1 MGLSDWVSAEYQNGA
16 YVMECQGATGG
27 WRTPGWEIADARI
40 LADLTMIEGQDND
53 SCGVIFRERNGERY
67 EFAINAKGYYALW
80 YRTTLDVSILVNWT
94 YSEALNL
101 VGTVNHLKIVL
112 SGTDVLVHRQRHP
125 RAHDRGR
132 GARLG
137 HARLDRELRWHLSRE
152 GQVRQYRGLV
162 ALADAGPPIAAAE
175 SVIIGRELGFVMV
188 ALFASLLLAALDQTI
203 FGTTLPTIVGE
214 LNGVDQMLWVA
225 TSYMLAATITM
236 PVYGK
241 LGDLLGHKPLLFGA
255 LALFLAGSIM
265 GGLAGSMPVLIAAR
279 AIQGLGGG
287 GLMIMALAIVADIVP
302 PRQRGTYMG
311 ILGSVW
317 SFSSVLGPILGGW
330 FADSVGWRWAF
341 WFNLPIGVIAFIL
354 VLAVPAEAAS
364 EEEPAP
370 GSTSLGMATMA
381 VATTAIILVISWGGR
396 EYPWTSPLILAL
408 GGVFIVVGALFVF
421 IESRAA
427 EPIIPLHLFRS
438 RNFNLATAG
447 GLLTSIAFMGV
458 VIYMPSYLQMVTGL
472 SATKSGLLLVPLTLG
487 ILVSSVSTGAL
498 ASKTGRYK
506 WMPPTSGLIIAISL
520 YLLSTLNADTP
531 VWVACFYL
539 FIHGVGNGIGFQILN
554 LIVQTS
560 FTVSE
565 VGTATGGHSFFRQI
579 GASFG
584 SAVVGTLFTSR
595 LVTLLAERLGALGGG
610 GSTPMDPN
618 SLTPAIVAQLPENA
632 KHAVVTSYNEALTPV
647 YLYIV
652 PLMVLAF
659 VLFLF
664 IEEKPL
670 ALTNEEP
677 VEETAAGGSRGRLRL
692 ACE

>member
-1 MGLSDWVSAEYQNGA
+1 
-16 YVMECQGATGG
+16 
-27 WRTPGWEIADARI
+27 
-40 LADLTMIEGQDND
+40 
-53 SCGVIFRERNGERY
+53 
-67 EFAINAKGYYALW
+67 
-80 YRTTLDVSILVNWT
+80 
-94 YSEALNL
+94 
-101 VGTVNHLKIVL
+101 
-112 SGTDVLVHRQRHP
+112 
-125 RAHDRGR
+125 
-132 GARLG
+132 
-137 HARLDRELRWHLSRE
+137 
-152 GQVRQYRGLV
+152 
-162 ALADAGPPIAAAE
+162 
-175 SVIIGRELGFVMV
+175 V

-225 TSYMLAATITM
+225 TAYMLAATITM

-255 LALFLAGSIM
+255 LTLFLAGSIM

-302 PRQRGTYMG
+302 PRKRGTYMG

-354 VLAVPAEAAS
+354 VLSFLRAPLQRQTRARLDVP
-364 EEEPAP
+364 
-370 GSTSLGMATMA
+370 GMATMA

-396 EYPWTSPLILAL
+396 QYAWTSPLILGL
-408 GGVFIVVGALFVF
+408 GSVFVVVGALFVF

-487 ILVSSVSTGAL
+487 ILVSSVSTGVL

-506 WMPPTSGLIIAISL
+506 WMPPASALIIAISL

-595 LVTLLAERLGALGGG
+595 LITLLAERLGALDGG
-610 GSTPMDPN
+610 GSTPVDPN

-632 KHAVVTSYNEALTPV
+632 KHAVVTSYNDALTPV

-664 IEEKPL
+664 IQEKPL

-677 VEETAAGGSRGRLRL
+677 VEEPLLAGV
-692 ACE
+692 EVD